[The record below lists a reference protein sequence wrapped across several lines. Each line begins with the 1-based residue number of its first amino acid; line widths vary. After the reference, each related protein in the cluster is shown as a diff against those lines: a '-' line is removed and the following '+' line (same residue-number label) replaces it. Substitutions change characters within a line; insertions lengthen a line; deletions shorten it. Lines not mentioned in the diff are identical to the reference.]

1 MDSTIIII
9 AVVAGAA
16 WIGFR
21 RWRGQ
26 RVSTEPVT
34 PQAAPPLNLAHKAFA
49 HGNTCLS
56 EGKFDEAITSFHQA
70 RELNPKHPHVAGR
83 LAEVERQQRAAG
95 VVAPVNSTA

>member
-1 MDSTIIII
+1 VESLIVITAI
-9 AVVAGAA
+9 VACAA
-16 WIGFR
+16 WIVFR

-26 RVSTEPVT
+26 RVYTEPVT
-34 PQAAPPLNLAHKAFA
+34 PQATPPQNLAHEAFA

-56 EGKFDEAITSFHQA
+56 EGKFAEAVAAFHQA

-95 VVAPVNSTA
+95 VITPTA